1 MLSRKT
7 ALQIPELVCVARHGE
22 IVELSAETTG
32 YVADMRELLEKQ
44 LQDGRTYYGINSG
57 FGSLASCSLPQ
68 EQAQQL
74 SRNLITSHSVGA
86 GPKFEEEV
94 VRAAML
100 IRIKSLS
107 AGHSGVRPAVL
118 ELYRNALNRSIF
130 PSVPSQGSLGACGDL
145 APLSHLALALTK
157 GASAEDTD
165 EGRIWLRLRND
176 PAADDVSTHEIMV
189 THDYETNEQKVWK
202 SVPASKVLGD
212 QRLVLESKEGL
223 ALNNGA
229 TFSAAL
235 AALLVND
242 AERLLNDATA
252 VMAIALEAVEG
263 VRDSFLSPVVAVRP
277 HPGSLRFSETMTA
290 MLAESKAVSGSL
302 TENPARIPP
311 QEPYSIRCA
320 TSAFGGFWATHRFLR
335 EAVEI
340 EINSVTDNPLFFGN
354 GTHGVQRDYCVLSGG
369 NFHGDPIAIPLD
381 SMSLALT
388 KLGSLLERLVF
399 KLTDWSARGLPPYL
413 IGSTQL
419 GLNSGFMILQYT
431 AASLVNECQTLCHPA
446 SANSI
451 PSSAN
456 QEDYVS
462 MSMNA
467 AKNCRS
473 ICTNAEVIVAIAAMT
488 ACQAIDVSANKP
500 LERMSPRTRAI
511 YDLVRSHVQM
521 VKEDRVMEPD
531 FKAIL
536 QLMRSGQIAKLVV

>member
-1 MLSRKT
+1 LTKATHVCFLGESKFFKLVGFSGILASQGQNLKNLEVNMLRLHQHRHQHQPVVLSRKT

-22 IVELSAETTG
+22 IVELSAETSRHVG
-32 YVADMRELLEKQ
+32 DMRELLEKQ
-44 LQDGRTYYGINSG
+44 LKDGRTYYGINSG
-57 FGSLASCSLPQ
+57 FGSLSNFSLPQ

-157 GASAEDTD
+157 GASPEDTD
-165 EGRIWLRLRND
+165 EGRIWVRLRNGFS
-176 PAADDVSTHEIMV
+176 DDVSAQEIMV

-252 VMAIALEAVEG
+252 VMAIAL
-263 VRDSFLSPVVAVRP
+263 
-277 HPGSLRFSETMTA
+277 
-290 MLAESKAVSGSL
+290 
-302 TENPARIPP
+302 
-311 QEPYSIRCA
+311 
-320 TSAFGGFWATHRFLR
+320 
-335 EAVEI
+335 
-340 EINSVTDNPLFFGN
+340 
-354 GTHGVQRDYCVLSGG
+354 
-369 NFHGDPIAIPLD
+369 
-381 SMSLALT
+381 
-388 KLGSLLERLVF
+388 
-399 KLTDWSARGLPPYL
+399 
-413 IGSTQL
+413 
-419 GLNSGFMILQYT
+419 
-431 AASLVNECQTLCHPA
+431 
-446 SANSI
+446 
-451 PSSAN
+451 
-456 QEDYVS
+456 
-462 MSMNA
+462 
-467 AKNCRS
+467 
-473 ICTNAEVIVAIAAMT
+473 
-488 ACQAIDVSANKP
+488 DV
-500 LERMSPRTRAI
+500 
-511 YDLVRSHVQM
+511 
-521 VKEDRVMEPD
+521 
-531 FKAIL
+531 
-536 QLMRSGQIAKLVV
+536 